1 MLPTTIYCCGPPVPE
16 RPFHH
21 GNLRVVLLAGA
32 DQTARDPGEDALSL
46 RQLARQSG
54 VAHLIDDTT
63 MVFTGKRVKV

>member
-1 MLPTTIYCCGPPVPE
+1 VSSG
-16 RPFHH
+16 
-21 GNLRVVLLAGA
+21 GA

-46 RQLARQSG
+46 RQLARQAG